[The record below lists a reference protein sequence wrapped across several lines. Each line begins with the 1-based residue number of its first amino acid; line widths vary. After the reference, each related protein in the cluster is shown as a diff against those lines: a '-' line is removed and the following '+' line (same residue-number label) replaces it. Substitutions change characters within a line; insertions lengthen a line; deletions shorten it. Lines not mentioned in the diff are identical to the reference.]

1 MGFIED
7 FFDFLYRNMHWIL
20 IGLLLI
26 LFWRTV
32 SDNTFLILAIIAII
46 IGIMWDNWN
55 KSRHMMVVTDVEEGF
70 PGVARGRSPNH
81 LRGYM
86 TGSGYDAVYGHTS
99 SCGMA
104 GIAYPGACPMSLRP
118 GTTVTPT
125 SNVPMTLQPV
135 GTCPKVLPP
144 NCISCKDGLMAC
156 KLSS

>member
-26 LFWRTV
+26 LFWNTL

-55 KSRHMMVVTDVEEGF
+55 KSQQMMIVAEGF

-81 LRGYM
+81 LRGYV
-86 TGSGYDAVYGHTS
+86 TGRGYDAVYGHTS
-99 SCGMA
+99 RMGGLSYG
-104 GIAYPGACPMSLRP
+104 GP
-118 GTTVTPT
+118 
-125 SNVPMTLQPV
+125 
-135 GTCPKVLPP
+135 CPKVLPP
-144 NCISCKDGLMAC
+144 NCISCQDGMMTC
-156 KLSS
+156 KSSNKIPPIHT